1 MLTLKG
7 NNELNP
13 LNLTGKSL
21 CLGESNITIDI
32 QFEKWKS
39 RMMNRLVIPILQKNW
54 SEIYDNIFVVSIFKK
69 ELEQFINCPDIE
81 FYRNILTF
89 VERVY
94 NEHEELEHLE
104 KLMYSDGGEGTRMMY
119 KTTMI
124 RIAAEYEIY
133 HTIFGKPDNM
143 EYDVDI
149 LGKIRSYME
158 IEDISYKEIKQKIEN
173 IYTNN

>member
-7 NNELNP
+7 NNEMHP
-13 LNLTGKSL
+13 LNLTGQAL
-21 CLGESNITIDI
+21 CLGETGITIDI
-32 QFEKWKS
+32 YFEKWKS
-39 RMMNRLVIPILQKNW
+39 KLMNRLVIPILQKNW
-54 SEIYDNIFVVSIFKK
+54 ADIYDNIFIVSIFKK
-69 ELEQFINCPDIE
+69 DLEQFTDRPDIE

-104 KLMYSDGGEGTRMMY
+104 KLMYNDGGEGTRMLY

-133 HTIFGKPDNM
+133 HSIFGQPDSN
-143 EYDVDI
+143 EYDADI
-149 LGKIRSYME
+149 LGKIRSFIE
-158 IEDISYKEIKQKIEN
+158 IEDISYKEIKQKIQN
-173 IYTNN
+173 LYK

>member
-7 NNELNP
+7 NNEMHP
-13 LNLTGKSL
+13 LNLTGQSL
-21 CLGESNITIDI
+21 CLGNSIITVDV
-32 QFEKWKS
+32 QFEKWKTK
-39 RMMNRLVIPILQKNW
+39 MMNRLIIPILQKKW
-54 SEIYDNIFVVSIFKK
+54 TEIYENIFIISIFKK
-69 ELEQFINCPDIE
+69 DLEQFSKHPQIE

-104 KLMYSDGGEGTRMMY
+104 EIMYSNGGDGARMLY

-133 HTIFGKPDNM
+133 HSIFGQPESS
-143 EYDVDI
+143 EYDPDV
-149 LGKIRSYME
+149 LGSIRSYMN
-158 IEDISYKEIKQKIEN
+158 IDNISYKEIRQKVEN
-173 IYTNN
+173 QYK